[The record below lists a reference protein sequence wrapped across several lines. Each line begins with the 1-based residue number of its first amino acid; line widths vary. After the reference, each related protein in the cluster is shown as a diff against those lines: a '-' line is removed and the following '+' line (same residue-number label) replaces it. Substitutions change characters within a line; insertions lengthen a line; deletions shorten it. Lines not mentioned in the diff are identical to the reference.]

1 MRYTLSSLF
10 TFLLLLLIPQSQAD
24 ITSDKHTQ
32 KGDGF
37 IGYSCKLAGAQ
48 SRIRIDYSQTN
59 SGLPCEVNLIGSNG
73 AAQFLLQAR
82 RHLSACAMKAE
93 NMSLRLI
100 DRGWSCQ
107 SSAF

>member
-48 SRIRIDYSQTN
+48 SINSQHSYKN
-59 SGLPCEVNLIGSNG
+59 RL
-73 AAQFLLQAR
+73 
-82 RHLSACAMKAE
+82 HL
-93 NMSLRLI
+93 
-100 DRGWSCQ
+100 DHYWSYY
-107 SSAF
+107 